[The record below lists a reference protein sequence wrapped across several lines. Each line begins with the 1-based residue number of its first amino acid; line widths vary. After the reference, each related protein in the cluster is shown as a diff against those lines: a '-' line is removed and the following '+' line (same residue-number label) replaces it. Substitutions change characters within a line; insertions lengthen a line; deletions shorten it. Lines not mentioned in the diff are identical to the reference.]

1 MAFSAVQQVAVIGA
15 GLAGASCARA
25 LTLEGRSAHVF
36 DKSRGP
42 GGRLA
47 TRRLEWVDRLG
58 QTCTT
63 RFDHGAV
70 GITARSA
77 PFQAFVD
84 EALRAGRLAEWAPAL
99 AAGSLPAEAG
109 ERSYVPVPD
118 MPSLCRRQLVGAAAT
133 WSFAVNGL
141 HKGALGWQVQAGSE
155 RHPKPFDAV
164 VLALPPVQAA
174 ALLCLHRR
182 DWARHASM
190 APMQPCWTLMG
201 IADTSKD
208 ALEPGP
214 GWDLARP
221 PTGPLDWVLRND
233 ARPGR
238 ARVSG
243 QAHWVLHAR
252 SGWSRR
258 HLEQPAV
265 WVQQQM
271 QAALV
276 DYLGRPVDWHHCAVH
291 RWRYALPR
299 AQKIAAAE
307 SFWWDAAQGLGVC
320 GDFLGG
326 SGSSGVEGA
335 WLSAQSLSAAMLQR
349 GSDAGQS
356 STAPAAHEA
365 LHQTVRHL
373 AA

>member
-1 MAFSAVQQVAVIGA
+1 MVIGKVQQFAVIGT
-15 GLAGASCARA
+15 GIAGAACARA
-25 LTLEGRSAHVF
+25 LMLAGHSVHVF

-58 QTCTT
+58 QSCTT
-63 RFDHGAV
+63 RLDHGAV

-84 EALRAGRLAEWAPAL
+84 ETLRAGGLAQWTPAL
-99 AAGSLPAEAG
+99 AAGSLLAGDG
-109 ERSYVPVPD
+109 ERFYVPVPD
-118 MPSLCRRQLVGAAAT
+118 MPSLCRRQLIGAAAT
-133 WSFAVNGL
+133 WSFAVDGL

-155 RHPKPFDAV
+155 RHPEPFDAV
-164 VLALPPVQAA
+164 VLALPPAQAA
-174 ALLCLHRR
+174 ALLCQHRR
-182 DWARHASM
+182 DWARHASI

-201 IADTSKD
+201 IAEPSKE
-208 ALEPGP
+208 ALEPAL

-243 QAHWVLHAR
+243 QAHWVVHAR

-258 HLEQPAV
+258 HLEQPAE

-271 QAALV
+271 QAALA
-276 DYLGRPVDWHHCAVH
+276 DTLGRPITWHHCAVH
-291 RWRYALPR
+291 RWRYALPQ
-299 AQKIAAAE
+299 AQTTAAAE

-326 SGSSGVEGA
+326 SGVEGA

-349 GSDAGQS
+349 GSSAGQA

-365 LHQTVRHL
+365 VRQTVRHL